1 MMKVNLKIVEQK
13 NLLTKLIC
21 LSWTNLKAV
30 LSVLLFPEG
39 QDGRERLTV
48 AVHGWWMAYAH
59 MLCCCVIAQPLTDM
73 AHFCLCRAEQAVPP
87 VLAPFCHGLGLLHDL
102 RKCVHYNEENCVALL
117 RRFVAAQTLLLELK
131 ELKPQHLVLV
141 QLLSDIMRDAYHL
154 FQQFSER

>member
-1 MMKVNLKIVEQK
+1 MVHCIAHCFVQCIPTAWLD
-13 NLLTKLIC
+13 LT
-21 LSWTNLKAV
+21 AYGV
-30 LSVLLFPEG
+30 VADF
-39 QDGRERLTV
+39 LTV
-48 AVHGWWMAYAH
+48 
-59 MLCCCVIAQPLTDM
+59 
-73 AHFCLCRAEQAVPP
+73 CRAEQAVPP

-141 QLLSDIMRDAYHL
+141 QLLSDVMRDAYHL